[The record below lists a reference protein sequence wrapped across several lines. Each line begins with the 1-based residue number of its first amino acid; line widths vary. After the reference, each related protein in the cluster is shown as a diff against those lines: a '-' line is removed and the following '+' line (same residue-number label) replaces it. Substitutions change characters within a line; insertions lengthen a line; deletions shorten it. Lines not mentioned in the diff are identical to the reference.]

1 MHTQYEKFKKEIEIV
16 RKYQTDSGAEEYNE
30 RNENCNRRH
39 WQYNGL
45 AKERSYEILDRI
57 SEISVRGEKKIKY
70 IFVKPT
76 WTMGYQ
82 WEKQSVNSWSPGRRV
97 QEKRAESLKKQCL
110 RISQIWGKCCK
121 AKFTK
126 LTTDHSKI
134 SINCVLQ
141 DTL

>member
-57 SEISVRGEKKIKY
+57 SEISVRGEKKIISKDE
-70 IFVKPT
+70 
-76 WTMGYQ
+76 
-82 WEKQSVNSWSPGRRV
+82 EKSLSW
-97 QEKRAESLKKQCL
+97 
-110 RISQIWGKCCK
+110 IS
-121 AKFTK
+121 F
-126 LTTDHSKI
+126 KI
-134 SINCVLQ
+134 K
-141 DTL
+141 T